1 MKNILNKLVVLLL
14 AGFALAACTE
24 HTEYDDTGFSAVEKL
39 LYPSDGYAL
48 DLIEQADANLYFEWE
63 VSKVGTPVYTVV
75 FLDAAKKEIGRYLA
89 DNNGQKSSL
98 KMLHSQLNA
107 IAGDAGIEPDAAGD
121 LYWTVSAGLGG
132 AEQLSPAEPH
142 KLTVKR
148 YASID
153 APYHLYVT
161 GEGSEFGTDPA
172 AAKQMREL
180 GDGKFE
186 IYTRFTG
193 SFSFINR
200 NAAGSKRTFGVA
212 EGRLTEGADAAGT
225 GDGVYRVL
233 VDFKAGTVKMEK
245 IESVKYHWCWTPDP
259 DAVMEYAGNGVWKRQ
274 ITWDGDNRY
283 RFDAVI
289 DGTDY
294 IWGYSSSDMSDSDM
308 PSGLTGPQYRLSMR
322 ETGNINQWDYSFK
335 HIAVLRNVTCTI
347 VVDCS
352 PEAEAYYHRYEFD
365 FAPEATPVTL
375 ISPDDNASVVLN
387 AQAGAKQPFAWNK
400 LPDSDPAGKLTSYT
414 LVFYSDAALE
424 KAVGRKEAQYNGSV
438 DVSFSELESI
448 ADAAGIAAEGTG
460 DLYWAVESK
469 LLSWTALSSGRK
481 LTVTRMKGIP
491 TAAYITGA
499 ASEFGS
505 GYQALKALG
514 AGKFEI
520 FTKLTTDAAGYNFT
534 DGDTAD
540 ARKFVVEGGAIRE
553 SDASVV
559 SSEEAIYYILLDFGA
574 GTAKL
579 QKIENMRYL
588 SPNVKTQH
596 TEKQIK
602 LPYQGNGIWYAA
614 GVVPYLRDWDDDRYF
629 FWAEVDGVKTKFVA
643 NPGMTGNL
651 NSKPAENDSRF
662 RVFWPIADVNGND
675 AGAFKMLHAYRGNDS
690 KRVNIK
696 LNMSPDTEYYYN
708 YIEYLD

>member
-1 MKNILNKLVVLLL
+1 M
-14 AGFALAACTE
+14 
-24 HTEYDDTGFSAVEKL
+24 
-39 LYPSDGYAL
+39 
-48 DLIEQADANLYFEWE
+48 
-63 VSKVGTPVYTVV
+63 
-75 FLDAAKKEIGRYLA
+75 
-89 DNNGQKSSL
+89 
-98 KMLHSQLNA
+98 
-107 IAGDAGIEPDAAGD
+107 
-121 LYWTVSAGLGG
+121 
-132 AEQLSPAEPH
+132 
-142 KLTVKR
+142 
-148 YASID
+148 
-153 APYHLYVT
+153 
-161 GEGSEFGTDPA
+161 
-172 AAKQMREL
+172 
-180 GDGKFE
+180 
-186 IYTRFTG
+186 
-193 SFSFINR
+193 
-200 NAAGSKRTFGVA
+200 
-212 EGRLTEGADAAGT
+212 
-225 GDGVYRVL
+225 
-233 VDFKAGTVKMEK
+233 
-245 IESVKYHWCWTPDP
+245 
-259 DAVMEYAGNGVWKRQ
+259 
-274 ITWDGDNRY
+274 
-283 RFDAVI
+283 
-289 DGTDY
+289 
-294 IWGYSSSDMSDSDM
+294 
-308 PSGLTGPQYRLSMR
+308 
-322 ETGNINQWDYSFK
+322 
-335 HIAVLRNVTCTI
+335 
-347 VVDCS
+347 
-352 PEAEAYYHRYEFD
+352 
-365 FAPEATPVTL
+365 TL

-387 AQAGAKQPFAWNK
+387 AQAGAKLTFAWNK
-400 LPDSDPAGKLTSYT
+400 LPDSDPAGKLTSYCLLYT
-414 LVFYSDAALE
+414 SDAAD
-424 KAVGRKEAQYNGSV
+424 GRKEAQYNGSV

-629 FWAEVDGVKTKFVA
+629 FWAEVDGVKTKFGA
-643 NPGMTGNL
+643 NPGMTGDL

-662 RVFWPIADVNGND
+662 RVFWPIADVNGDD

-696 LNMSPDTEYYYN
+696 LNMSPDTEHYYN

>member
-259 DAVMEYAGNGVWKRQ
+259 DAVMEYAGNGVW
-274 ITWDGDNRY
+274 
-283 RFDAVI
+283 
-289 DGTDY
+289 
-294 IWGYSSSDMSDSDM
+294 
-308 PSGLTGPQYRLSMR
+308 
-322 ETGNINQWDYSFK
+322 
-335 HIAVLRNVTCTI
+335 
-347 VVDCS
+347 
-352 PEAEAYYHRYEFD
+352 
-365 FAPEATPVTL
+365 
-375 ISPDDNASVVLN
+375 
-387 AQAGAKQPFAWNK
+387 
-400 LPDSDPAGKLTSYT
+400 
-414 LVFYSDAALE
+414 
-424 KAVGRKEAQYNGSV
+424 
-438 DVSFSELESI
+438 
-448 ADAAGIAAEGTG
+448 
-460 DLYWAVESK
+460 
-469 LLSWTALSSGRK
+469 
-481 LTVTRMKGIP
+481 
-491 TAAYITGA
+491 
-499 ASEFGS
+499 
-505 GYQALKALG
+505 
-514 AGKFEI
+514 
-520 FTKLTTDAAGYNFT
+520 
-534 DGDTAD
+534 
-540 ARKFVVEGGAIRE
+540 
-553 SDASVV
+553 
-559 SSEEAIYYILLDFGA
+559 
-574 GTAKL
+574 
-579 QKIENMRYL
+579 
-588 SPNVKTQH
+588 
-596 TEKQIK
+596 
-602 LPYQGNGIWYAA
+602 YAA

-629 FWAEVDGVKTKFVA
+629 FWAEVDGVKTKFGA
-643 NPGMTGNL
+643 NPGMTGDL

-662 RVFWPIADVNGND
+662 RVFWPIADVNGDD

-696 LNMSPDTEYYYN
+696 LNMSPDTEHYYN

>member
-24 HTEYDDTGFSAVEKL
+24 QTEYDDTGFSAVEKL

-121 LYWTVSAGLGG
+121 LYW
-132 AEQLSPAEPH
+132 
-142 KLTVKR
+142 
-148 YASID
+148 
-153 APYHLYVT
+153 
-161 GEGSEFGTDPA
+161 
-172 AAKQMREL
+172 
-180 GDGKFE
+180 
-186 IYTRFTG
+186 
-193 SFSFINR
+193 
-200 NAAGSKRTFGVA
+200 
-212 EGRLTEGADAAGT
+212 
-225 GDGVYRVL
+225 
-233 VDFKAGTVKMEK
+233 
-245 IESVKYHWCWTPDP
+245 
-259 DAVMEYAGNGVWKRQ
+259 
-274 ITWDGDNRY
+274 
-283 RFDAVI
+283 
-289 DGTDY
+289 
-294 IWGYSSSDMSDSDM
+294 
-308 PSGLTGPQYRLSMR
+308 
-322 ETGNINQWDYSFK
+322 
-335 HIAVLRNVTCTI
+335 
-347 VVDCS
+347 
-352 PEAEAYYHRYEFD
+352 
-365 FAPEATPVTL
+365 
-375 ISPDDNASVVLN
+375 
-387 AQAGAKQPFAWNK
+387 
-400 LPDSDPAGKLTSYT
+400 
-414 LVFYSDAALE
+414 
-424 KAVGRKEAQYNGSV
+424 
-438 DVSFSELESI
+438 
-448 ADAAGIAAEGTG
+448 
-460 DLYWAVESK
+460 AVESK

-540 ARKFVVEGGAIRE
+540 ARKFVVEGGAVRE

-629 FWAEVDGVKTKFVA
+629 FWAEVDGVKTKFGA
-643 NPGMTGNL
+643 NPGMTGDL

-662 RVFWPIADVNGND
+662 RVFWPIADVNGDD

-696 LNMSPDTEYYYN
+696 LNMSPDTEHYYN